1 MWDTRLPEGIKPVF
15 WFLSRWGNQ
24 PRKGSG
30 TKAIWTGECGGCSLR
45 WQGTRG
51 SEDRGK
57 FASYALASSLFSWDN
72 QCWLLHHRNW
82 QQCPQIIK
90 RVAQKLWDVA
100 ESSHGETSC
109 SWTFT
114 APFLS
119 SLKGMMKL
127 QCRRIP
133 PFSGVSKY

>member
-1 MWDTRLPEGIKPVF
+1 MCEAQGFQKELNLFFGSCQDGEISHEEGVGLRLF
-15 WFLSRWGNQ
+15 
-24 PRKGSG
+24 
-30 TKAIWTGECGGCSLR
+30 GECGGCSLR

-51 SEDRGK
+51 NEDRGK
-57 FASYALASSLFSWDN
+57 FASYAPASSLFSWDN
-72 QCWLLHHRNW
+72 QCRLLHHRNW
-82 QQCPQIIK
+82 QQCPEIIK
-90 RVAQKLWDVA
+90 RVAQKLWDMA

-119 SLKGMMKL
+119 PLKGMMKL

-133 PFSGVSKY
+133 PFSGVSK